1 MIASFPMY
9 DWPEVRNATDAWWRG
24 LSRHFGVVLELDR
37 NPDHFAAW
45 RRVDLFFS
53 QTCGYPFT
61 HEFKGLLEYI
71 GTPHYAVPGCEG
83 AKYCSFIFAR
93 VDQPLDSFRG
103 GIAAVNTPDSMSGM
117 LALKLAFAPFARTGK
132 FFASAIQSGG
142 HVKSMAAVRDGLAD
156 VCAIDA
162 VCVAMARRYRPD
174 YLEGLVEIAR
184 SPSVPSLPYV
194 TRSGNIDAMREALVA
209 AFANSEL
216 QECRERLFLS
226 GHSVLRPNAYERITD
241 LESELQ
247 KAGGLE
253 LL

>member
-1 MIASFPMY
+1 MY
-9 DWPEVRNATDAWWRG
+9 DWPEVHGATEAWWRG
-24 LSRHFGVVLELDR
+24 LLKHLGMAIELDR

-45 RRVDLFFS
+45 RRNDLYFS

-61 HEFKGLLEYI
+61 HEFKGLLRYI

-83 AKYCSFIFAR
+83 ANYCSFIFAR

-103 GIAAVNTPDSMSGM
+103 GIAAVNNPDSMSGM
-117 LALKLAFAPFARTGK
+117 LALKLAFAPFAREGK
-132 FFASAIQSGG
+132 FFAGVTESGS
-142 HVKSMAAVRDGLAD
+142 HVNSMIAVRDGLAD

-174 YLEGLVEIAR
+174 YLEGLIEIAR
-184 SPSVPSLPYV
+184 SPSAPSLPYV
-194 TRSGNIDAMREALVA
+194 TRSGNIDAMRQALVA
-209 AFANSEL
+209 AFADSEL
-216 QECRERLFLS
+216 QEWREQLFLS

-241 LESELQ
+241 LESEMQ
-247 KAGGLE
+247 RAGGLD

>member
-9 DWPEVRNATDAWWRG
+9 DWSEVRNATDAWWRG

-117 LALKLAFAPFARTGK
+117 LALKLAFAPFAREGK
-132 FFASAIQSGG
+132 FFAS
-142 HVKSMAAVRDGLAD
+142 VKSMIAVRDGLAD